1 MLIRIAGTVSESIV
15 DGPGIRYTIFTQG
28 CPHHCE
34 GCHNPETHDFSGG
47 RLADTDKIYNHI
59 AENPLLKGVTFSGGE
74 PFCQPAPLYDLAKRI
89 KENTKLDIM
98 AYTGFTF
105 EQLVEKGEKFDV
117 TVLDPPRKGCEK
129 ESLDYAIKLS
139 EKAIVYVSC
148 NPSTLARDLKYLHEN
163 GFTTRYIQPV
173 DMFCHSYHIESVAWL
188 EKN

>member
-47 RLADTDKIYNHI
+47 RLA
-59 AENPLLKGVTFSGGE
+59 GGE

-105 EQLVEKGEKFDV
+105 EQLVEKSKTDEDVKNLLSVVDILVDGKFI
-117 TVLDPPRKGCEK
+117 LAQRSLELHFKGSRNQRIIDCKKSLETGNVVIK
-129 ESLDYAIKLS
+129 EL
-139 EKAIVYVSC
+139 
-148 NPSTLARDLKYLHEN
+148 
-163 GFTTRYIQPV
+163 
-173 DMFCHSYHIESVAWL
+173 
-188 EKN
+188 

>member
-98 AYTGFTF
+98 SYTGFTC
-105 EQLVEKGEKFDV
+105 EQLVEKSKTDEDVKNLLSVVDILVDGKFI
-117 TVLDPPRKGCEK
+117 LAQRSLELHFKGSRNQRIIDCKKSLETGNVVIK
-129 ESLDYAIKLS
+129 EL
-139 EKAIVYVSC
+139 
-148 NPSTLARDLKYLHEN
+148 
-163 GFTTRYIQPV
+163 
-173 DMFCHSYHIESVAWL
+173 
-188 EKN
+188 

>member
-105 EQLVEKGEKFDV
+105 EQLIENQRRTRMLKICCRLLIYWSTEN
-117 TVLDPPRKGCEK
+117 LYLPREALNCISK
-129 ESLDYAIKLS
+129 EAGI
-139 EKAIVYVSC
+139 
-148 NPSTLARDLKYLHEN
+148 R
-163 GFTTRYIQPV
+163 G
-173 DMFCHSYHIESVAWL
+173 
-188 EKN
+188 

>member
-47 RLADTDKIYNHI
+47 RLADTADDILSEIMLDVPYYGKNG
-59 AENPLLKGVTFSGGE
+59 GVTFSGGE

-105 EQLVEKGEKFDV
+105 EQLVEKSKTDEDVKNLLSVVDILVDGKFI
-117 TVLDPPRKGCEK
+117 LAQRSLELHFKGSRNQRIIDCKKSLETGSVVIK
-129 ESLDYAIKLS
+129 EL
-139 EKAIVYVSC
+139 
-148 NPSTLARDLKYLHEN
+148 
-163 GFTTRYIQPV
+163 
-173 DMFCHSYHIESVAWL
+173 
-188 EKN
+188 

>member
-59 AENPLLKGVTFSGGE
+59 AENPLLKGITFSGGE

-89 KENTKLDIM
+89 KVKNLLSVVDILVDGKFIL
-98 AYTGFTF
+98 AQRSLELHFKGSRNQRIIDCKKSLETGN
-105 EQLVEKGEKFDV
+105 VV
-117 TVLDPPRKGCEK
+117 IK
-129 ESLDYAIKLS
+129 EL
-139 EKAIVYVSC
+139 
-148 NPSTLARDLKYLHEN
+148 
-163 GFTTRYIQPV
+163 
-173 DMFCHSYHIESVAWL
+173 
-188 EKN
+188 

>member
-47 RLADTDKIYNHI
+47 RL
-59 AENPLLKGVTFSGGE
+59 KGVTFSGGE

-105 EQLVEKGEKFDV
+105 EQLVEKSKTDEDVKNLLSVVDILVDGKFI
-117 TVLDPPRKGCEK
+117 LAQRSLELHFKGSRNQIDCKKSLETGNVVIK
-129 ESLDYAIKLS
+129 EL
-139 EKAIVYVSC
+139 
-148 NPSTLARDLKYLHEN
+148 
-163 GFTTRYIQPV
+163 
-173 DMFCHSYHIESVAWL
+173 
-188 EKN
+188 